1 MSYNT
6 GNAVPS
12 DDPRDLDDNA
22 KALDLF
28 LNSSALSEPDR
39 FGVLRKTLSAVQAL
53 YGLNSTALDSLTG
66 AADRLAYFTGPGVMG
81 LTTFTAQARA
91 LLDDTSFAAM
101 LATLGAAA
109 RGANSDI
116 TSILGLTTALSI
128 AQGGTGGTSVAAYL
142 ANLVAAGAYS
152 KTSIL
157 GAVSQSSGVPT
168 GAIIDSG
175 GTAGGTGVW
184 TKFANG
190 TMTITKTLSVA
201 AGAVSPFGSIFGNNG
216 TAAGSFPV
224 AFVGDVPSVQHSGSD
239 SGGGGWSAL
248 NVFPTLT
255 TWGSYSTRNHISS
268 GTTSTI
274 FLTATGR
281 WF

>member
-6 GNAVPS
+6 GNPVPS

-28 LNSSALSEPDR
+28 CNSTEPTEPDR
-39 FGVLRKTLSAVQAL
+39 FSVQRKTLSAIQAL
-53 YGLNSTALDSLTG
+53 YGLNSTALDGLTG
-66 AADRLAYFTGPGVMG
+66 AADRLPYFTGPGAMN
-81 LTTFTAQARA
+81 LATFTAQARA

-101 LATLGAAA
+101 LVTLGAAA

-116 TSILGLTTALSI
+116 TSLAGLTTALSI

-142 ANLVAAGAYS
+142 ANLVAEGAYS

-157 GAVSQSSGVPT
+157 GAVSQVAGVPT
-168 GAIIDSG
+168 GGIIETG
-175 GTAGGTGVW
+175 GTVGGTGRY
-184 TKFANG
+184 TKFADG
-190 TMTITKTLSVA
+190 TMVITKTLTVG

-216 TAAGSFPV
+216 TAAGAFPV
-224 AFVGDVPSVQHSGSD
+224 NFVGDVPSVQHSGSD
-239 SGGGGWSAL
+239 NGGGGWSAV
-248 NVFPTLT
+248 NVFPTLSA
-255 TWGSYSTRNHISS
+255 WGTYSVRNHVSS
-268 GTTSTI
+268 GTSSTI
-274 FLTATGR
+274 FLTAIGR